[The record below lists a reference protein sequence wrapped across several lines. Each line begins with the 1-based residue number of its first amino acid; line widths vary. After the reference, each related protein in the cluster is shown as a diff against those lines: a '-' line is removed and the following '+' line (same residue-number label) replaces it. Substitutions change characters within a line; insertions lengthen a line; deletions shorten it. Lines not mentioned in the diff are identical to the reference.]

1 MFRYLL
7 FLLLIYFGWRIIRT
21 IFAIKY
27 RSREPEES
35 TPPFDKIQEA
45 EFEDVTNK
53 PDSELYRDEDKKGEE
68 PSKENQSAG

>member
-21 IFAIKY
+21 IFAIKS
-27 RSREPEES
+27 RSQQSEEN

-45 EFEDVTNK
+45 EFEDITNK
-53 PDSELYRDEDKKGEE
+53 PDSETHQDDDKKGEKH
-68 PSKENQSAG
+68 SKDIQSTD